1 MGIFGREPTIGN
13 SNLTQSDLNRLLDL
27 DDTYRT
33 DYTYVTSKSYRLNG
47 SDDYINPRMSR
58 LPLSYYRRKWAFEKA
73 REFGLFYYIY
83 FCTCDFVN
91 EFIPRPLAM
100 ILNIVI
106 SILWFIIRCLWYII
120 NRIFPNPE
128 YSADVRGM
136 QLKRTTGLQ
145 EHEHS
150 IRKREK
156 QNKQENEFQPPTT
169 PNRETIWHIQTMPSD
184 SLVNRLR
191 QLFAK
196 MIMFDYLSRSD
207 IQGKIIPRKNKLDH
221 RDDFSEHKWQ
231 GRSSF
236 IPVDDLTHNVRRRVR
251 TNSYEYSEDRG
262 PEVDNQSIRA
272 AKLSRGLVESLF
284 FRLFYFTFVAVLSPV
299 KILELTI
306 EEVAR
311 FFRSSSNSTY
321 DLRSRTVHKTPS
333 LEETLPYCDRFAN
346 FMSEITTS
354 CFLTIFSLILKIF
367 FLPFSISFYIIGQ
380 FLSRSNPSNQSLQQI
395 TGTSARHEHYSF
407 LQIIRFFI
415 NLFCSCT
422 TGFILFLVSLQSI
435 PFYIAE
441 NIRERVAYIL
451 ANTFGPAAAL
461 LIGYEEVRPVKRKG
475 FTSDLNS
482 PTITSQ
488 RKMIH
493 TVVCN
498 KSQLFP
504 TRSSLKR
511 SSVFWKWLFPLLVL
525 LLVMITLHKR
535 HDGKYDLVNAMEQFD
550 KIQRYVF
557 DVVGWKQKIERGL
570 NFVRKNALYLVS
582 FVFRFLN
589 DLLFYPAKLYG
600 AMIYPQKTIEQVVQL
615 PKYVYIAGQS
625 KDTKAITNACSY
637 NFFYRIPS
645 GLYSFGELVII
656 HFFES
661 VSILGSCV
669 CGIIQQMSAISE
681 WIQIGRIFE
690 SVVDMI
696 SFVWKL
702 ISSASQIVLT
712 LPSYFI
718 SIISH
723 SMVFVN
729 QKTKSIISSDSLNQ
743 QQSEWTLEH
752 LRHEKES
759 LELKVLQLRQEREL
773 DRYKNIYKEL
783 VGKDA
788 SSMSNKLQESSLVN
802 NEFFRHRNDD
812 FPNYMANLRR
822 KEDEELRKRLL
833 AVEKRLMERLDT
845 LSERIE
851 NEIAQ
856 KMIHTSQQSDLQ
868 RSTLTSE
875 LSELSIAVGNLRNQ
889 FDKLRREKEAKIA
902 QFAHSIISRD
912 IKRSDDLDTL
922 KAELNKKI
930 KDDLDKELA
939 FSLSRFERTTHEER
953 EAFRLEIM
961 KMVENRVVTLFAN
974 HVTEKNDADSETK
987 LTSVLGLSES
997 DFTVI
1002 RKMITD
1008 ALDTYDADK
1017 TGKVDYALESSGASV
1032 VSTRC
1037 TEPYKENSR
1046 LESIF
1051 GIPLWYSSYS
1061 PRAVIQHRPL
1071 AAGECWAFRGK
1082 GYLTIKLSHPIYVTE
1097 VSYEHLHSTLHPDG
1111 VLRSAPKLLQ
1121 VFSYKAVDDLK
1132 SKSLIGQY
1140 EYDIKGRALQTF
1152 HIQNEINMPVS
1163 IIELVVQSNWDSDYT
1178 CLYRFRVHGRKA

>member
-1 MGIFGREPTIGN
+1 MVSADCGSISYSILTSLFNFRYLLTDNIRKEYCFQLKAQLAKTVPYFTLVNSINYSIKTSSRTYQQRKWEFLGGETMEHKSQIETYGKITCSSRTLVEPTIGN

-73 REFGLFYYIY
+73 RE
-83 FCTCDFVN
+83 
-91 EFIPRPLAM
+91 
-100 ILNIVI
+100 
-106 SILWFIIRCLWYII
+106 CLWYII

-128 YSADVRGM
+128 YSADVQGM

-354 CFLTIFSLILKIF
+354 YPYNKLLEHQHGTNTTH
-367 FLPFSISFYIIGQ
+367 FYKL
-380 FLSRSNPSNQSLQQI
+380 FVFYQS
-395 TGTSARHEHYSF
+395 
-407 LQIIRFFI
+407 
-415 NLFCSCT
+415 FCSCT

-441 NIRERVAYIL
+441 NIRERVWASSGI
-451 ANTFGPAAAL
+451 ANR
-461 LIGYEEVRPVKRKG
+461 YEEVRPVKRKG

-557 DVVGWKQKIERGL
+557 DERGL

-637 NFFYRIPS
+637 NFFIEFRA
-645 GLYSFGELVII
+645 G
-656 HFFES
+656 
-661 VSILGSCV
+661 C
-669 CGIIQQMSAISE
+669 
-681 WIQIGRIFE
+681 
-690 SVVDMI
+690 
-696 SFVWKL
+696 
-702 ISSASQIVLT
+702 IVLVPVCVASFSKCP
-712 LPSYFI
+712 LFQSGFKRCGHDLI
-718 SIISH
+718 CLEINKFCIANCFDFAIIFH
-723 SMVFVN
+723 FDN
-729 QKTKSIISSDSLNQ
+729 QPFYGVCESKTKSIISSDSLNQ

-752 LRHEKES
+752 LRHEK
-759 LELKVLQLRQEREL
+759 
-773 DRYKNIYKEL
+773 
-783 VGKDA
+783 
-788 SSMSNKLQESSLVN
+788 ESSLVN

-822 KEDEELRKRLL
+822 KEDEELRK
-833 AVEKRLMERLDT
+833 
-845 LSERIE
+845 
-851 NEIAQ
+851 
-856 KMIHTSQQSDLQ
+856 
-868 RSTLTSE
+868 E

-922 KAELNKKI
+922 KAELNKKLRMTLI
-930 KDDLDKELA
+930 RLALSELA

-1121 VFSYKAVDDLK
+1121 SYKAVDDLK

-1152 HIQNEINMPVS
+1152 HIQSRHTEVYLLQNEINMPVS